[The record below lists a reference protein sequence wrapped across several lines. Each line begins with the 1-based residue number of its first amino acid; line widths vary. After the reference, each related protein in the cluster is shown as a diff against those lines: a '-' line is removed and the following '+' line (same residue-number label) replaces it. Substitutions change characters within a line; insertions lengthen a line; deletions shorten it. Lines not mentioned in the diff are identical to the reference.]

1 MRISFVAPFGLKT
14 KGTVSGRV
22 LPLAS
27 ALAERGHQVRVSI
40 PPWDDAKP
48 EPPIITRQEGV
59 ELVTLP
65 LERPLVINLSRRL
78 AQSALEFQPDVTHVI
93 KPKGYSGLAGL
104 YLALRGHRFV
114 LDTDDWEGAGGWND
128 INPYSWSQKKLFS
141 WQERDLPRRASAVT
155 VASRTLQTQVW
166 SFGVKPERVFYLPN
180 GVSRSKYADWSG
192 PTAEAA
198 AQSWRQKLGLQDKLV
213 LLVYTRFAEFQP
225 ERLLK
230 IVKRTLELLPE
241 DLAAKARLLVVGG
254 GFFGEEK
261 KLKQLAAPYGLAD
274 KIITTGQ
281 ATWEDLPGLLR
292 CGDVAL
298 YPFDDNLIN
307 RARCSLKFVELLV
320 AERPVI
326 TEAVGQQSD
335 YLREGEGGFLIPPG
349 DEEIF
354 AYAAARLLQLDP
366 ATRHALGKQGA
377 SRIWA
382 EFDWSRL
389 AGIAEAAYKFNF

>member
-1 MRISFVAPFGLKT
+1 MRISFVAPFGLNN

-22 LPLAS
+22 LPLAV

-40 PPWDDAKP
+40 PPWDDPQP
-48 EPPIITRQEGV
+48 EPPQTTWQEGV
-59 ELVTLP
+59 ELMTLP
-65 LERPLVINLSRRL
+65 LEKPLVINLSRRL
-78 AQSALEFQPDVTHVI
+78 AQSALEFQPDVIHVV
-93 KPKGYSGLAGL
+93 KPKGFSGLAGL
-104 YLALRGHRFV
+104 YLALRGHKIV

-128 INPYSWSQKKLFS
+128 INPYSWSQKQLFS

-166 SFGVKPERVFYLPN
+166 GFGVKPERVFYLPN

-192 PTAEAA
+192 PIAEEA

-213 LLVYTRFAEFQP
+213 LLAYTRFAEFKP

-230 IVKRTLELLPE
+230 IVKRTLEILPE
-241 DLAAKARLLVVGG
+241 TEAARVRLLVVGG

-261 KLKQLAAPYGLAD
+261 KLKQLARPYGLAD

-281 ATWEDLPGLLR
+281 AAWEDLPGLLR

-320 AERPVI
+320 AERPVV

-335 YLREGEGGFLIPPG
+335 YLREGEGGYLIPPG
-349 DEEIF
+349 DSEAF
-354 AYAAARLLQLDP
+354 AQTTARLLQLDS
-366 ATRHALGKQGA
+366 ASRHALGLKGA

-389 AGIAEAAYKFNF
+389 AGIAEEAYKF

>member
-1 MRISFVAPFGLKT
+1 
-14 KGTVSGRV
+14 
-22 LPLAS
+22 
-27 ALAERGHQVRVSI
+27 
-40 PPWDDAKP
+40 
-48 EPPIITRQEGV
+48 
-59 ELVTLP
+59 
-65 LERPLVINLSRRL
+65 
-78 AQSALEFQPDVTHVI
+78 
-93 KPKGYSGLAGL
+93 
-104 YLALRGHRFV
+104 
-114 LDTDDWEGAGGWND
+114 
-128 INPYSWSQKKLFS
+128 
-141 WQERDLPRRASAVT
+141 LPRRASAVT

-166 SFGVKPERVFYLPN
+166 GCGVKPAQVFYLPN
-180 GVSRSKYADWSG
+180 GVSRSKYANWSG
-192 PTAEAA
+192 PVAEVA